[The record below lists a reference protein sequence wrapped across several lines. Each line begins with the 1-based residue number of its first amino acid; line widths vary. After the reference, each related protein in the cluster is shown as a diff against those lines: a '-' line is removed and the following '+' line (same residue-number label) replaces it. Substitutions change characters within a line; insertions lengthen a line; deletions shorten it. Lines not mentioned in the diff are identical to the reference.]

1 MVGEGDI
8 AGDDVF
14 VFGELTFGVLSF
26 AYSGAGSQYPRI
38 PVSTGK

>member
-14 VFGELTFGVLSF
+14 IFEELFFGVLSL

-38 PVSTGK
+38 PVNTGK